1 MGKADKFSK
10 DFQAVVDKI
19 GKSNVTK
26 EIRNEL
32 SELQRD
38 FQSYVDTHDGNFSE
52 VSQTIQSVSDRID
65 GSNLTKSIRTDLQTA
80 QRTFQSKI
88 DKSRQKK
95 IFDSETCFSKS
106 IGKTLR
112 AYKSESEADE
122 AILYVKATYGNEEV
136 LTHNSDTF

>member
-88 DKSRQKK
+88 DKSR
-95 IFDSETCFSKS
+95 
-106 IGKTLR
+106 
-112 AYKSESEADE
+112 
-122 AILYVKATYGNEEV
+122 
-136 LTHNSDTF
+136 